1 MMDDEM
7 EKESQE
13 PYNEGV
19 FAFSSAKPCTRIWW
33 ISEKEGFV
41 NPTRI

>member
-13 PYNEGV
+13 PSLAYSYNEGV
-19 FAFSSAKPCTRIWW
+19 FAFSSVPCTRIW
-33 ISEKEGFV
+33 
-41 NPTRI
+41 